1 MINDECLMVEG
12 KNSFLKTLHYLSL
25 DVVLGAVASNWM
37 FWKIPN
43 ENGAV
48 NLPSILVLGICT
60 WIIYILDRLLDN
72 IKSEPK
78 DARHQFHFQHQY
90 YLQLCIIILF
100 FIAAILAFFLL
111 RTVIYFGIALLVLI
125 LIYFY
130 ILQKKSKSAN
140 YQYFKEIFTSAIY
153 SICVVGSAFSTKSNL
168 DWQAYL
174 AGFVFFLL
182 VLQSILTFSF
192 YESQAYPKTKNL
204 AKKLGKTNCT
214 FLILGVLLLSIIS
227 IFSNDNLYLQKVFF
241 IETLM
246 AFCSVLIYFF
256 QAKLAKN
263 ENYRWLGEMV
273 FWLPLILIFF

>member
-1 MINDECLMVEG
+1 MVEG

-72 IKSEPK
+72 IKAEPK
-78 DARHQFHFQHQY
+78 DTRHQFHLQHQY

-100 FIAAILAFFLL
+100 FIAAILAFFLP
-111 RTVIYFGIALLVLI
+111 RTVIYFGIALSVLI

-140 YQYFKEIFTSAIY
+140 YQHFKEIFTSAIY
-153 SICVVGSAFSTKSNL
+153 SICVVGSAFSAKSNL

-241 IETLM
+241 IEALM
-246 AFCSVLIYFF
+246 AFYSVLIYFF

-273 FWLPLILIFF
+273 FWMPLVLIFF

>member
-1 MINDECLMVEG
+1 MIEG

-25 DVVLGAVASNWM
+25 DVVLGAVASSWM
-37 FWKIPN
+37 FWKMPDG
-43 ENGAV
+43 NGV
-48 NLPSILVLGICT
+48 ENLPSILILGICT

-72 IKSEPK
+72 LKSEPE
-78 DARHQFHFQHQY
+78 DARHKFHYQHQY
-90 YLQLCIIILF
+90 YLQVGIIILF
-100 FIAAILAFFLL
+100 FIATILAFFLP
-111 RTVIYFGIALLVLI
+111 RSVIYFGITLSALI

-153 SICVVGSAFSTKSNL
+153 SLCVVGSAFSTKSNL

-174 AGFVFFLL
+174 AGFFFFLL
-182 VLQSILTFSF
+182 VHQSILIFSF
-192 YESQAYPKTKNL
+192 YESQAYPATKNL
-204 AKKLGKTNCT
+204 AKKLGKINCT
-214 FLILGVLLLSIIS
+214 YLILGVLVLTIIS
-227 IFSNDNLYLQKVFF
+227 IFLTDNLFLQKVFF

-246 AFCSVLIYFF
+246 AFCSVLIYFYH
-256 QAKLAKN
+256 ARLAKN

>member
-1 MINDECLMVEG
+1 MKNDECLMVES
-12 KNSFLKTLHYLSL
+12 KKSFLKTLHYLSL
-25 DVVLGAVASNWM
+25 DVVVGAVASSWM
-37 FWKIPN
+37 FWKIPDG
-43 ENGAV
+43 NGVV
-48 NLPSILVLGICT
+48 NLPSILILGICT
-60 WIIYILDRLLDN
+60 WIIYIFDRLLDN
-72 IKSEPK
+72 LKSEPE

-90 YLQLCIIILF
+90 YLQVGIIILF
-100 FIAAILAFFLL
+100 FIVAILAFFLPKN
-111 RTVIYFGIALLVLI
+111 VIYFGIALSVLI

-140 YQYFKEIFTSAIY
+140 YQHFKEIFTSAIY
-153 SICVVGSAFSTKSNL
+153 SICVVGSAFSAKSNL

-182 VLQSILTFSF
+182 VLQSILIFSF

-241 IETLM
+241 IEALM
-246 AFCSVLIYFF
+246 AFYSVLIYFF

-273 FWLPLILIFF
+273 FWMPLVLIFF

>member
-1 MINDECLMVEG
+1 MKENGTI
-12 KNSFLKTLHYLSL
+12 FLKTLHYLSL
-25 DVVLGAVASNWM
+25 DVVLGAVASSWM
-37 FWKIPN
+37 FWKIPDG
-43 ENGAV
+43 NGVV
-48 NLPSILVLGICT
+48 NLPSILILGICT

-72 IKSEPK
+72 LKSEPE

-90 YLQLCIIILF
+90 YLQVGIIILF
-100 FIAAILAFFLL
+100 FIAAILAFLL
-111 RTVIYFGIALLVLI
+111 PRNVIYLGIVLSVLI

-153 SICVVGSAFSTKSNL
+153 SLCVVGSAFSTKINL

-174 AGFVFFLL
+174 AAFIFFLL
-182 VLQSILTFSF
+182 VHQSILIFSF
-192 YESQAYPKTKNL
+192 YESQVYPATKNL

-214 FLILGVLLLSIIS
+214 YLILGVLAISAIS
-227 IFSNDNLYLQKVFF
+227 IFFTDNLFLQKVFF
-241 IETLM
+241 VETLM

-256 QAKLAKN
+256 QTKLAKS

-273 FWLPLILIFF
+273 FWLPLMLLLV

>member
-1 MINDECLMVEG
+1 MEIES

-25 DVVLGAVASNWM
+25 DVVLGAVASSWM
-37 FWKIPN
+37 FWKMPDG
-43 ENGAV
+43 NGVV
-48 NLPSILVLGICT
+48 NLPSILILGICT
-60 WIIYILDRLLDN
+60 WIIYIYDRLVDN
-72 IKSEPK
+72 LKSEPE

-90 YLQLCIIILF
+90 YLQVGIIILF
-100 FIAAILAFFLL
+100 FIAAILAFLL
-111 RTVIYFGIALLVLI
+111 PRNVIYFGIALSVLI

-140 YQYFKEIFTSAIY
+140 YQYFKEIFTSVIY
-153 SICVVGSAFSTKSNL
+153 SLCVVGSAFSAKPNL

-174 AGFVFFLL
+174 AGFIFFLL
-182 VLQSILTFSF
+182 VHQSILIFSF

-214 FLILGVLLLSIIS
+214 YLILGVLALSITS
-227 IFSNDNLYLQKVFF
+227 IFSTDNLFLQKVFLV
-241 IETLM
+241 ETLM
-246 AFCSVLIYFF
+246 AFCSVLVYFF
-256 QAKLAKN
+256 EAKLIKN

>member
-1 MINDECLMVEG
+1 MKENGTI
-12 KNSFLKTLHYLSL
+12 FLKTLHYLSL
-25 DVVLGAVASNWM
+25 DVVLGAVASSWM
-37 FWKIPN
+37 FWKIPDG
-43 ENGAV
+43 NGVV
-48 NLPSILVLGICT
+48 NLPSILILGICT

-72 IKSEPK
+72 LKSEPE

-90 YLQLCIIILF
+90 YLQVGIIILF
-100 FIAAILAFFLL
+100 FIAAILAFFLP
-111 RTVIYFGIALLVLI
+111 RNVIYFGIALSVLI

-153 SICVVGSAFSTKSNL
+153 SLCVVGSAFSTKPNL
-168 DWQAYL
+168 DWQTYL
-174 AGFVFFLL
+174 AGFIFFLL
-182 VLQSILTFSF
+182 VHQSILIFSF

-214 FLILGVLLLSIIS
+214 YLILGVLAFSIIS
-227 IFSNDNLYLQKVFF
+227 IFLTNNLFLQKVFL
-241 IETLM
+241 IESLM

-256 QAKLAKN
+256 EAKLAKN

-273 FWLPLILIFF
+273 FWLPLTLIFF

>member
-1 MINDECLMVEG
+1 MKENGTI
-12 KNSFLKTLHYLSL
+12 FLKTLHYLSL
-25 DVVLGAVASNWM
+25 DVVLGAVASSWM
-37 FWKIPN
+37 FWKIPDG
-43 ENGAV
+43 NGVV
-48 NLPSILVLGICT
+48 NLPSILILSICT

-72 IKSEPK
+72 LKSEPE

-90 YLQLCIIILF
+90 YLQVGIIILF
-100 FIAAILAFFLL
+100 FIAVILAFFLPKN
-111 RTVIYFGIALLVLI
+111 VIYFGITLSVLI

-140 YQYFKEIFTSAIY
+140 YQYFKEVFTSAIY
-153 SICVVGSAFSTKSNL
+153 SICVIGSAFSTKPNL

-174 AGFVFFLL
+174 AGFIFFLL
-182 VLQSILTFSF
+182 VHQSILIFSF
-192 YESQAYPKTKNL
+192 YESQAYLTTKNL
-204 AKKLGKTNCT
+204 AKKLGKANCT
-214 FLILGVLLLSIIS
+214 YLILGVLAFSLIS
-227 IFSNDNLYLQKVFF
+227 VFSTDNLFVQKVFL

-256 QAKLAKN
+256 EARLAKN

>member
-1 MINDECLMVEG
+1 MKENGAI
-12 KNSFLKTLHYLSL
+12 FLKTLHYLSL
-25 DVVLGAVASNWM
+25 DVVFGAVASSWI
-37 FWKIPN
+37 FWKIPDG
-43 ENGAV
+43 NGMA
-48 NLPSILVLGICT
+48 NLPSILILGICT

-72 IKSEPK
+72 LKSEPE

-90 YLQLCIIILF
+90 YLQVGIIILF
-100 FIAAILAFFLL
+100 FIAAILAFFLP
-111 RTVIYFGIALLVLI
+111 RNVIYFGIALSVLI

-130 ILQKKSKSAN
+130 ILQKKSKLAN

-153 SICVVGSAFSTKSNL
+153 SVCVVGSAFSTKPNL

-174 AGFVFFLL
+174 AGFIFFLL
-182 VLQSILTFSF
+182 VHQSILIFSF

-214 FLILGVLLLSIIS
+214 YLIFCVLALSIVS
-227 IFSNDNLYLQKVFF
+227 IFSTDNLFLQKVFL
-241 IETLM
+241 IESLM

-256 QAKLAKN
+256 QARLAKD